1 MEKREKSKRFLI
13 AILIVLLLLTA
24 CSIYYIFDNEKKK
37 HELEMKEL
45 EKENETSEVI
55 DDVKY
60 DFNNKECIFEGKD
73 KCTKSVKMLY
83 GGKAHEL
90 KIVYIRKNTNKGY
103 NVSYSFY
110 VDDKKF
116 NDVYL
121 YGNNEY
127 SSDDDIE
134 FYKKLNL
141 KKLIGYHNSHEKVYI
156 LDDKYIGFQAM
167 FKRLPAGEPG
177 VYLKLYNE
185 NGKQIGK
192 EVTLNSES
200 SGVADELGNSLDDLE
215 NIEFDGHAVKFYEH
229 YCEKKEDSS
238 IGVKFSISTDGQ
250 KIIRNIEEK
259 YNKFLGSGQSYCYI
273 PAYESDN

>member
-37 HELEMKEL
+37 YEQEMKEL
-45 EKENETSEVI
+45 EKEKETSEVI

-60 DFNNKECIFEGKD
+60 DFNNKECIFEGED

-83 GGKAHEL
+83 GGKVHEL

-103 NVSYSFY
+103 NISYSFY
-110 VDDKKF
+110 VDEKKL

-121 YGNNEY
+121 YGYNEY

-141 KKLIGYHNSHEKVYI
+141 KESIGYHNSHEKVYI
-156 LDDKYIGFQAM
+156 LDDKYIGFQEMAS
-167 FKRLPAGEPG
+167 RLPTGGPG

-192 EVTLNSES
+192 EVTLSKEVT
-200 SGVADELGNSLDDLE
+200 GVYDSLGNDLGGLE
-215 NIEFDGHAVKFYEH
+215 NIRFDGHTIKFYQH
-229 YCEKKEDSS
+229 YCAKNEKKR
-238 IGVKFSISTDGQ
+238 GVRFAISTDGE
-250 KIIRNIEEK
+250 KIIRNIDAK
-259 YNKFLGSGQSYCYI
+259 YDRFEIAGAAHCYN